1 MLYRGKVH
9 LFPEFQNNV
18 NDELSFIFNIPA
30 TDPLGKLALT
40 GKFRAMEE
48 QVVLHYWRAF
58 EISH

>member
-1 MLYRGKVH
+1 M
-9 LFPEFQNNV
+9 